1 MGAVAPNVLSAITPT
16 AWSQALQ
23 VPLYKSL
30 VSMEIA
36 DTKLMDQLEYGNTLR
51 INYFDSLTAGTY
63 TPGSTFDLD
72 EVRYV
77 GDSIKID
84 QYRYT
89 AIYVDEPE
97 TLLTNIDV
105 MASLTEE
112 MAYQLK
118 DVIDQQVLYNTSA
131 GVPMDDYDMTGG
143 TASALVTASSA
154 NIINIFANARKQLRI
169 ANVEDVGDWIAV
181 LPPTWAYFLETKAV
195 GAGFNF
201 ADSTLRNGFVGQF
214 MGFKIYISNNCP
226 TQTTASATATRGIG
240 TSGTSQDIYFG
251 RSKQIK
257 LFLKKAPTIQIKEV
271 ANQIGKNIVCWT
283 LFGDGVPTKS
293 GNRFLD
299 VQAWYAA
306 GA

>member
-30 VSMEIA
+30 VAMEIA
-36 DTKLMDQLEYGNTLR
+36 DTKLMNQLEYGNTLR
-51 INYFDSLTAGTY
+51 VNYFDSLTAGTY

-72 EVRYV
+72 EIRFV

-89 AIYVDEPE
+89 AVYVDEPE
-97 TLLTNIDV
+97 TMLTNIDV
-105 MASLTEE
+105 ISSLTEE

-118 DVIDQQVLYNTSA
+118 DVIDQQVLYNVSA
-131 GVPMDDYDMTGG
+131 GIPMDDNDMTAG

-154 NIINIFANARKQLRI
+154 NIINIFANARKQLRVN
-169 ANVEDVGDWIAV
+169 NVEDVGDWIAV
-181 LPPTWAYFLETKAV
+181 ISPTWAYYLETKST

-201 ADSTLRNGFVGQF
+201 ADSTLRNGYVGEF
-214 MGFKIYISNNCP
+214 MGFKIYISNNLP
-226 TQTTASATATRGIG
+226 TSATPSATATRGIS
-240 TSGTSQDIYFG
+240 TSGNCQDVYFG

-271 ANQIGKNIVCWT
+271 ANQIGVNVVCWT

-299 VQAWYAA
+299 VQAFYSA
-306 GA
+306 G